1 MKTNILTGFR
11 FFAAFIVV
19 NYHYGNITG
28 PPSVARGFLSS
39 GPEMVTFFFVLSGFV
54 MAVAYLKRKN
64 FSVSDY
70 WMARIARIAPV
81 YYLAFVLGIF
91 VFYSASDYKNNIIG
105 VILNAVL
112 LQSWVPPY
120 PLSINGPGWSLS
132 VEAFFYI
139 CFPAILIFLKKSKP
153 NVLILMITAV
163 ALYLLS
169 QLVLINLYNSP
180 ICVQFPSVGHDLV
193 YFFPL
198 SHFPSFYLGVAG
210 GYLAMET
217 EFHSSIK
224 SNIFW
229 SFGCLTWIIVI
240 VCLLNNRGIINQIG
254 GFDVALGTNFLAP
267 IFLILILFSVSKNN
281 ALVWVFSSR
290 PLIILGEASYGLYI
304 LQKPLHKLFSTYI
317 SPALSLNKTVEF
329 YTFTV
334 LLVIVSVAVYYLLE
348 LPSKRAIIRTW
359 KGFKTSPLGMRF
371 SLGNSPIE
379 SSVAASPRR

>member
-1 MKTNILTGFR
+1 M
-11 FFAAFIVV
+11 
-19 NYHYGNITG
+19 
-28 PPSVARGFLSS
+28 
-39 GPEMVTFFFVLSGFV
+39 
-54 MAVAYLKRKN
+54 
-64 FSVSDY
+64 
-70 WMARIARIAPV
+70 
-81 YYLAFVLGIF
+81 
-91 VFYSASDYKNNIIG
+91 
-105 VILNAVL
+105 NAVL